1 MSNIVK
7 SLSLV
12 SGLEG
17 TLDVVALDD
26 GVNAYIVNCKATM
39 DIQFNDPA
47 ASFASRCIASLL
59 LEPEPVNPIELAE
72 GGRIENIRIH
82 FPLHHSLTR
91 AC

>member
-47 ASFASRCIASLL
+47 DAGSI
-59 LEPEPVNPIELAE
+59 
-72 GGRIENIRIH
+72 
-82 FPLHHSLTR
+82 
-91 AC
+91 